1 MATKTFAPG
10 QPHTGTGSEESAATW
25 IAHPGTDYY
34 VSDINGTIQRGHVA
48 ALFGAGAAGGPFDWD
63 QAKAYA
69 AHSSGSGVLH
79 GTAGPVSGVNDFL
92 TRLTEK
98 STWIRVGEVV
108 LGLILIAV
116 GLARITHAVP
126 VATKIAKTVG
136 AAGVMA

>member
-1 MATKTFAPG
+1 
-10 QPHTGTGSEESAATW
+10 
-25 IAHPGTDYY
+25 
-34 VSDINGTIQRGHVA
+34 
-48 ALFGAGAAGGPFDWD
+48 
-63 QAKAYA
+63 
-69 AHSSGSGVLH
+69 VLH